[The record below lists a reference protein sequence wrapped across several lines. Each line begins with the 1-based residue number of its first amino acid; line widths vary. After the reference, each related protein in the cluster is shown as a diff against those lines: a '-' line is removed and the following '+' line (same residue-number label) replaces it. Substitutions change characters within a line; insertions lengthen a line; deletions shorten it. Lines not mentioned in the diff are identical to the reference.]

1 MRLIPFH
8 IFSHEGQFEVYNNE
22 QRLKELKAKYQNC
35 YTNNRTI
42 MGRGKEAVA
51 YVIQN
56 VYGKLQV
63 YIVE

>member
-42 MGRGKEAVA
+42 MGRGKRGCSICNSKRVWEASGI
-51 YVIQN
+51 Y
-56 VYGKLQV
+56 
-63 YIVE
+63 